1 MPNTNITLTQI
12 PAPRVSLIDPR
23 NGLMS
28 REWYLFF
35 YNIYNLSGGGQ
46 NTASISDLQVG
57 PSDSFAAS
65 EFLDVQNQ
73 LQALGISSQEATLEA
88 QIADIYTQ
96 IQSFALGPA
105 NTPQLVKPRYGVFS
119 DTTTQTAAAPNTAYA
134 MSFNTTDL
142 SLGVY
147 TGTPS
152 SRVYVDRNSIY
163 NVQFSAQFES
173 TNASTKNI
181 YIWLDKNGSS
191 AANTAT
197 KITMKGSGEA
207 YVAAWNFILRLNA
220 GDYFRLMWST
230 DDINVSIAAIAAAA
244 PIPAVPSV
252 ILTVT
257 DNIGE

>member
-1 MPNTNITLTQI
+1 MPDSNITLTQI

-23 NGLMS
+23 TGLMS

-35 YNIYNLSGGGQ
+35 YNIYTLTGSGQ
-46 NTASISDLQVG
+46 NTASIADLQVG
-57 PSDSFAAS
+57 PPDSFAAS
-65 EFLDVQNQ
+65 EFLDIQNE
-73 LQALGISSQEATLEA
+73 LQALGVSSQESTFEA

-96 IQSFALGPA
+96 IQSLEVGPP
-105 NTPQLVKPRYGVFS
+105 NTPHLYKTRYGVFS

-134 MSFNTTDL
+134 MSYNTTDL

-163 NVQFSAQFES
+163 NIQFSAQFES
-173 TNASTKNI
+173 TNASTKNVV
-181 YIWLDKNGSS
+181 IWLDRNGSNV
-191 AANTAT
+191 ANSAT

-207 YVAAWNFILRLNA
+207 YVAAWNFVIRLNA

-230 DDINVSIAAIAAAA
+230 DDINVAIVAA
-244 PIPAVPSV
+244 PATAPAPAVPSV